1 MSKVTAAQVKA
12 LCDELNCGMMIA
24 SMALEKREGDHV
36 LAREFVQRYNLAVR
50 MSDEYRFPL
59 WTRHLKAKEAK

>member
-1 MSKVTAAQVKA
+1 MIVTAAQVKA
-12 LCDELNCGMMIA
+12 LVDELGCGMQVA
-24 SMALEKREGDHV
+24 AMALEKREGDHV

-59 WTRHLKAKEAK
+59 WTRHLKAKETK